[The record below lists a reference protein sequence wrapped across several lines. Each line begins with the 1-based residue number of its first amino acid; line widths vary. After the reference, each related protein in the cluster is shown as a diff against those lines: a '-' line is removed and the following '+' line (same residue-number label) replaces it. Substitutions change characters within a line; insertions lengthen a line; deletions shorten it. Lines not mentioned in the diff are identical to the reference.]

1 MLPYKYKLMLKK
13 VLILF
18 LGLLTLNSCIKKEET
33 TIMLSNIFL
42 YSTDGLHPFNSN
54 SSIRSFIF
62 QYTQKTLIKLDHESL
77 EYIPFLVES
86 IYEISQDG
94 LRYTFLIKEGVK
106 WDDGSPFTVKML
118 ILVSKQCFVH

>member
-1 MLPYKYKLMLKK
+1 MLKK

-18 LGLLTLNSCIKKEET
+18 LGLLTLNSCIKERGNDNYV
-33 TIMLSNIFL
+33 IQHISVWP
-42 YSTDGLHPFNSN
+42 DGLHPFNSN

-86 IYEISQDG
+86 MPEISQDG

-106 WDDGSPFTVKML
+106 WDDGSPFTVTKDVDFSVKTM
-118 ILVSKQCFVH
+118 FVH